1 MWDLAFLGGAVLFF
15 SPFVSVLLFF
25 RWVAW
30 GLGFFFFFGGGVL
43 GFFCCCLFHLWV
55 LHLVLCFFF
64 LFGLIL
70 PENKG
75 ILILEFIEL

>member
-30 GLGFFFFFGGGVL
+30 GLGFFFFLEGECW
-43 GFFCCCLFHLWV
+43 GFFV
-55 LHLVLCFFF
+55 VVCFTCGFF
-64 LFGLIL
+64 IWFFVFFSSLA
-70 PENKG
+70 
-75 ILILEFIEL
+75 